1 MVKANITL
9 DENTN
14 KIINLVKTT
23 EEFKDKSEAI
33 NYIVLQYAEKI
44 LNKETFKEE
53 FIQSVL
59 ANKKSLPSENVD
71 ITSEAYRRE
80 LLGL

>member
-9 DENTN
+9 DDSTN

-23 EEFKDKSEAI
+23 EEFKDKSETI
-33 NYIVLQYAEKI
+33 NYIILEYAEKI
-44 LNKETFKEE
+44 LNNDTFKEE

-59 ANKKSLPSENVD
+59 ANRKSLPSENID
-71 ITSEAYRRE
+71 ITSESSRRE